1 MPYNREMVGLP
12 TIESNKTYAPDAFAY
27 QIVNFQHSP
36 DGTLAAVRGPC
47 PYLNADWSGRLYG
60 VYHSL
65 LDNGTRDVLLVRVG
79 TAMYEQSGWAAST
92 WTKLHEGLTNAG
104 NYKYPDQ
111 FCDVGGRIIW
121 TNGYDSPL
129 IYDGYIRKNQKA
141 GTDPTLMTLG
151 YDRPPGAPTVLGP
164 QVKADNLNR
173 SQNSNGYAHPGSIG
187 TLSTSTS
194 AAVPE
199 AADANDAAIQ
209 LLLAGNWNYHVQ
221 YEDCFGNRSK
231 LSAEGSVRIHQEQT
245 RPMYVESI
253 SAKKENVYD
262 LGVNAIDADDLTRQ
276 FWVDNISV
284 GPEGTVARLLF
295 RTMDTMHY
303 PSEPRLLCR
312 IPDNETTAWP
322 DEVADGMLGIP
333 ATDYITVPT
342 FKVMCPWQGGLAI
355 GNTTANQGIVWISD
369 PGFPG
374 SFKPTQYIYPDP
386 NGSEVTGLA
395 AFDGKLLAFTE
406 RNVYVIQET
415 GGNLVSFPL
424 TNGIGCVA
432 PSSIAATGAG
442 VLVWLGRDGFFS
454 FDGTSVQ
461 RISDAIEP
469 TIRKL
474 SWQRASRSVA
484 VYNKLTQ
491 EYICAVTEAGKSSPN
506 LLLCYDGE
514 GWREQRHNLLYN
526 SICATRD
533 VREYIIGASH
543 VTEGTGQK
551 LVVLDHENRTYASPI
566 TTYNYKSRWLKI
578 DGAGL
583 TRFNA
588 ATLYVGFLESSNAT
602 IVVNCYRNGRWDDVV
617 ATGELTLVADDRA
630 AVFSTSI
637 LGTAKTASPRLYW
650 KRFDMQ
656 LRSVDSFAFEL
667 VGVPSASEYINIAA
681 FAFDGVVAADRGARI
696 SRG

>member
-1 MPYNREMVGLP
+1 MPYSRLVVGLP
-12 TIESNKTYAPDAFAY
+12 TIESNKTYAPDAFAF
-27 QIVNFQHSP
+27 QIVNLQHSP
-36 DGTLAAVRGPC
+36 EGTLAAVRGPC
-47 PYLNADWSGRLYG
+47 PYLNDAWSGRLYG

-79 TAMYEQSGWAAST
+79 SELYEQTSWSAST
-92 WTKLHEGLTNAG
+92 WTQIHGGLTNAG

-129 IYDGYIRKNQKA
+129 VYDGYMRRDL
-141 GTDPTLMTLG
+141 GGSPTLVTLG
-151 YDRPPGAPTVLGP
+151 YDRAPSAPTVLGP
-164 QVKADNLNR
+164 QPQGSNLNR
-173 SQNSNGYAHPGSIG
+173 AMNSAGYSHPGGIG
-187 TLSTSTS
+187 TMSTSIAT
-194 AAVPE
+194 AAPE

-209 LLLAGNWNYHVQ
+209 LMLAGSWNYHVQ
-221 YEDCFGNRSK
+221 YEDYFGNRSK
-231 LSAEGSVRIHQEQT
+231 LSPAGSVRVSQEQT
-245 RPMYVESI
+245 RPMYVENI
-253 SAKKENVYD
+253 TLLNKEDIKD
-262 LGVNAIDADDLTRQ
+262 LGVNAVGPDDLTRQ
-276 FWVDNISV
+276 FWVENISV
-284 GPEGTVARLLF
+284 GPLGTVARLIL
-295 RTMDTMHY
+295 RTMDTLHY
-303 PSEPRLLCR
+303 PNGPRLLCR
-312 IPDNETTAWP
+312 IPDNETTGWP
-322 DEVADGMLGIP
+322 DEVADGLLGVP
-333 ATDYITVPT
+333 ATDYIDVPT

-355 GNTTANQGIVWISD
+355 ANTTANQGIVWISD

-386 NGSEVTGLA
+386 NGSEITGLA
-395 AFDGKLLAFTE
+395 AFNGKLVAFTE
-406 RNVYVIQET
+406 RNVYIIEAT
-415 GGNLVSFPL
+415 GGNIVSYPL

-432 PSSIAATGAG
+432 PSSIVATGAG

-454 FDGTSVQ
+454 YDGSNVQ

-484 VYNKLTQ
+484 VFNKITQ
-491 EYICAVTEAGKSSPN
+491 EYICAVTEAGKSSPG

-514 GWREQRHNLLYN
+514 GWREQQHNLLYN
-526 SICATRD
+526 SLCATRD

-543 VTEGTGQK
+543 VTEGTGQQ
-551 LVVLDHENRTYASPI
+551 LVVLDHENRTYPSPI
-566 TTYNYKSRWLKI
+566 TTFSYKSRWLKI

-588 ATLYVGFLESSNAT
+588 ATLYVGFLESSSAT

-617 ATGELTLVADDRA
+617 ANGELTLVADDRA

-667 VGVPSASEYINIAA
+667 VGVPVASEYINIAA